1 MGNRRHAPLAP
12 VVLDQVFMPK
22 IESSLFDLSYFDTL
36 SGLDTPIHR
45 LDPRVKVVTTMLFI
59 VAVMS
64 FDKYETSG
72 LVPFVLYPVAL
83 LAVGNLPL
91 GYLLSKVL
99 LAAPFVFFVGIF
111 NPFFDR
117 AILVHLGPVGISGG
131 WISFASILIR
141 FILTVSAALLLVAS
155 TGIHGVCQALDKLGF
170 PRSFTVQLLF
180 LYRYLFVLV
189 DEASRMT
196 RARALRSFGTR
207 GTGLQV
213 VGHMIG
219 QLLLRTLDRA
229 QRIHAAML
237 CRGFDG
243 EIRQFRPLKI
253 RTGDIL
259 FAVGWPAAFLFM
271 RIYDVPQWLGKLA
284 TGLVP

>member
-1 MGNRRHAPLAP
+1 MA
-12 VVLDQVFMPK
+12 K

-36 SGLDTPIHR
+36 SGLDTPVHH
-45 LDPRVKVVTTMLFI
+45 LDPRVKVITTMLFI
-59 VAVMS
+59 VAVVS
-64 FDKYETSG
+64 FDKYEISS
-72 LVPFVLYPVAL
+72 LIPFVLYPVAL

-99 LAAPFVFFVGIF
+99 LAAPFAVFVGIF

-117 AILVHLGPVGISGG
+117 TILVHLGPVGVSGG

-141 FILTVSAALLLVAS
+141 FVLTVSAALILVAS
-155 TGIHGVCQALDKLGF
+155 TGIHGVCQALDKLGV

-213 VGHMIG
+213 FGSMIG

-243 EIRQFRPLKI
+243 EIHPFRPLKI
-253 RTGDIL
+253 RTGDVL
-259 FAVGWPAAFLFM
+259 FAVGWSAAFLFLH
-271 RIYDVPQWLGKLA
+271 IYDVPAWLGTVA
-284 TGLVP
+284 TGLVT